1 MERDARGNG
10 QIMIRYIKTKIIG
23 LFFDISMDQKCI
35 RFFHCDGCYT
45 NRPRTCENTKCS
57 LCEKRREYK
66 RKKPIPVASVA
77 VSVATDGTN
86 REL

>member
-10 QIMIRYIKTKIIG
+10 KIMIRYLKIKIMN
-23 LFFDISMDQKCI
+23 LFYDVSMDAKCI

-45 NRPRTCENTKCS
+45 QRPKTCENIKCS

-66 RKKPIPVASVA
+66 RKKRISITA
-77 VSVATDGTN
+77 VSSNSSDGAN
-86 REL
+86 SKL